1 MLIHKLIC
9 MYEILNP
16 VSEGKGLNVLIC
28 DDKKGTL
35 C

>member
-9 MYEILNP
+9 MYGILNL
-16 VSEGKGLNVLIC
+16 VSQGKRLNVLIC
-28 DDKKGTL
+28 DDKKRSL